1 MLLAELEIWHSR
13 PIAPTRRVALGRATL
28 PVDPAPGFGGV
39 LLGGIVAAHI
49 GDLDPDLLPELGRL
63 VTDLEASR
71 RIPQPRLRHRLQVDH
86 IGLAR
91 SRHRLLG
98 RGDAFDFEFDEQGTA
113 ASQILGAVYAAG
125 ALDLGVRRSVM
136 DVLRRGMRWQGPVGP
151 AMVAHLSGAAGAR
164 SWSAGAFADP
174 EQWALE
180 TLGFATRAAP
190 ERDEVQRRFR
200 RLLRAAHPDHGGQS
214 EQAADRISELSEARR
229 ILLTTAIPASTPAR

>member
-13 PIAPTRRVALGRATL
+13 PIAPTRRVALGRSTL
-28 PVDPAPGFGGV
+28 PVDHAPGFGGL

-49 GDLDPDLLPELGRL
+49 GDLEPDLLPELGRL

-86 IGLAR
+86 MGLAR
-91 SRHRLLG
+91 SRHRLVG
-98 RGDAFDFEFDEQGTA
+98 GGDALDFEFDEQGTA

-125 ALDLGVRRSVM
+125 ALDLSVRRTVM
-136 DVLRRGMRWQGPVGP
+136 DVLRRGMRWQGPVGR

-164 SWSAGAFADP
+164 TWSAGAFADP

-180 TLGFATRAAP
+180 TLGFSRREAP

-200 RLLRAAHPDHGGQS
+200 RLLRAAHPDHGGQTDT
-214 EQAADRISELSEARR
+214 AAVRIGELSEARR
-229 ILLTTAIPASTPAR
+229 ILLTAAIPAATPAR